1 MNVKEMTDKELG
13 ERFNYYANLINSGQN
28 SEENLEKL
36 DNLYAEIIDRKLAK
50 QPNWF

>member
-1 MNVKEMTDKELG
+1 MTDKELG
-13 ERFNYYANLINSGQN
+13 EWLNYYSQLIKSGQN

-50 QPNWF
+50 QPVWF